1 MGSGRHLDPAGETPA
16 GARERRVLLN
26 PMRSCFQSHAPSGKI
41 HGVNELRNP
50 FAGRNPLFGAA
61 VIALGSIAVADFLGG
76 PLWIPLAFVGLGFAA
91 FVATRDRAFA
101 WLVLAA
107 TFYALHLF
115 QLRPPSA
122 LALASRLSADP
133 MLVRATG
140 LIIDEPRTREESRF
154 YRFTLQLEE
163 IVIANVPVRCNAKI
177 VVAWPD
183 ESPAYGDRVEIVG
196 SARNVA
202 APRNPG
208 QFDLAGWL
216 KRRGVLSQITVQN
229 LKDTRVLEATGG
241 HWLVALS
248 HRFRKWTQQQ
258 LRLDLERDDRVAAII
273 SSMVLGTQDEAADQL
288 AEAFRQTGTFHLFA
302 VSGFN
307 VAILAILV
315 QQLLQPFGLHRGR
328 MSPVIIIP
336 ILVFYALVTGLG
348 ASSVRATLMAAVLL
362 AAAWSDRPARLLNSL
377 GAAALFILA
386 WDTHQLFNAGFQ
398 LSFFVVFSLL
408 ALANVIHHWIRPI
421 GAPDA
426 FLPRALWSRPRVLAD
441 KLRLQITALLA
452 ASIAAWVGSGPLMLY
467 HFNYLTPV
475 GVLANL
481 VAVPLATV
489 ILGLGILTLLGAWAS
504 TAWAA
509 MINNTNWL
517 VTKILLASVN
527 FFAAIPGGHFHYTW
541 PSLGAKPECEIVVHD
556 FDRSSAIIVRAG
568 AETWLFGCG
577 HGSDF
582 ERGLRPALFARGLDG
597 VTGLVVTVPT
607 SAHLG
612 AADALLAQ
620 FTVERLI
627 DSPLAARL
635 PDRNRLHERLAD
647 ARRGK
652 SIYARG
658 QTIFLDGGIAA
669 KVLYPPAGLERR
681 LSDDQAL
688 VIRLHLPNGRR
699 VLFMSD
705 SGFATERWLIDNEP
719 DLRSDVLVFG
729 QHSRDLTGTPEFVRA
744 VAPKG
749 IIRHVHSR
757 RFRKADDTFKP
768 PIDALVLRT
777 EDEGAITLR
786 FFAGRAEVGGFVS
799 QRVRPLTR

>member
-1 MGSGRHLDPAGETPA
+1 MRRLRTSGDARPYPCHRVGTTRSTFASAQKPAKPP
-16 GARERRVLLN
+16 R
-26 PMRSCFQSHAPSGKI
+26 
-41 HGVNELRNP
+41 VNELRNP

-61 VIALGSIAVADFLGG
+61 VIALTSIAAAEFLGG
-76 PLWIPLAFVGLGFAA
+76 ALWIPLALVVLGFAT
-91 FVATRDRAFA
+91 FLVTRRRVFA

-107 TFYALHLF
+107 AFYALHLF

-122 LALASRLSADP
+122 LALASRLSTNST
-133 MLVRATG
+133 LVRATG
-140 LIIDEPRTREESRF
+140 LVIDEPRTREESRF

-163 IVIANVPVRCNAKI
+163 IVVANIPLRCRAQI

-196 SARNVA
+196 SARNIA
-202 APRNPG
+202 RPRNPG

-216 KRRGVLSQITVQN
+216 KRRGILSQITVRDI
-229 LKDTRVLEATGG
+229 KDARVLEATGG
-241 HWLVALS
+241 NWLVALS

-258 LRLDLERDDRVAAII
+258 LRVDLEESDRVAAII

-288 AEAFRQTGTFHLFA
+288 AESFRQTGTFHLFA

-307 VAILAILV
+307 VAILALLV
-315 QQLLQPFGLHRGR
+315 QQLLQPFGLHRGK

-377 GAAALFILA
+377 GAAAVLILA
-386 WDTHQLFNAGFQ
+386 WDTNQLFNAGFQ

-408 ALANVIHHWIRPI
+408 ALAEVIHYWIRPI

-426 FLPRALWSRPRVLAD
+426 FLPRSLWSRPRAWAD
-441 KLRLQITALLA
+441 KARLQVTGLLA
-452 ASIAAWVGSGPLMLY
+452 ASLAAWVGSAPLMLY
-467 HFNYLTPV
+467 HFHYLTPV
-475 GVLANL
+475 GILANL
-481 VAVPLATV
+481 VAVPLATI

-517 VTKILLASVN
+517 VTKVLLASVN
-527 FFAAIPGGHFHYTW
+527 FFAAVPGGHFHCAW
-541 PSLGAKPECEIVVHD
+541 PSFAPKPACEIVVHD
-556 FDRSSAIIVRAG
+556 FDRSSVILVRAG

-577 HGSDF
+577 HASDF
-582 ERGLRPALFARGLDG
+582 ERGLRPGLFARGLDG
-597 VTGLVVTVPT
+597 VTGLIATVPS

-612 AADALLAQ
+612 AIDALLAQ
-620 FTVERLI
+620 FAVERFI

-635 PDRNRLHERLAD
+635 PDRHRLHEWLAD

-658 QTIFLDGGIAA
+658 QIIFLDGGIEAR
-669 KVLYPPAGLERR
+669 VLHPPAGLDRR

-688 VIRLHLPNGRR
+688 VLRLHFPDGRR

-705 SGFATERWLIDNEP
+705 SGFATERWLIENAP

-744 VAPKG
+744 VAPKC
-749 IIRHVHSR
+749 IVRHEHSR
-757 RFRKADDTFKP
+757 RFRQPDETFQP
-768 PIDALVLRT
+768 PVNALVLRT
-777 EDEGAITLR
+777 VEEGAITLR
-786 FFAGRAEVGGFVS
+786 FFADHAEVGGFVS
-799 QRVRPLTR
+799 QGTRPIPR